1 MQVVLNEKEVK
12 QAVEYYLL
20 KLHNLT
26 IQTDLIKFTGKQD
39 KTINLNGAVVTLKEN
54 EVKTI

>member
-26 IQTDLIKFTGKQD
+26 IQSDLMKFTGKQD
-39 KTINLNGAVVTLKEN
+39 KEIKLTGATVVLKEK
-54 EVKTI
+54 ETP